1 MKETFTLWW
10 DEALPGIRYIDQTLL
25 PAEYAIAGCTN
36 VDRLIAAIQ
45 RLEIRGAP
53 ALGVAGG
60 YGVALAAQ
68 TCSGTHRKNF
78 PGMCGT
84 RQDVSGRAG
93 RQQST

>member
-45 RLEIRGAP
+45 RLEIGAP
-53 ALGVAGG
+53 L
-60 YGVALAAQ
+60 L
-68 TCSGTHRKNF
+68 SG
-78 PGMCGT
+78 
-84 RQDVSGRAG
+84 
-93 RQQST
+93 